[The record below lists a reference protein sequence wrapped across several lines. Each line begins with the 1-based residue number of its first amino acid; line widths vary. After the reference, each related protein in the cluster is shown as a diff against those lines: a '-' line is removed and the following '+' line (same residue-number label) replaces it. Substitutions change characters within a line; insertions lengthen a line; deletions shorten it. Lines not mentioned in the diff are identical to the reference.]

1 MFTGIIE
8 ELGSVVALD
17 RPGAET
23 SADVRADVAAETAG
37 DAVLTIVGPLAT
49 SDARPGD
56 SIAVDGVCLTV
67 TSVLDGVF
75 VAEVMPETLR
85 RSSLGGLVPGAVVN
99 LERALPANGRLGGHV
114 VQGHVDGV
122 ATLMRR
128 TPGPR
133 WDDLEFAAPATVT
146 RYVAEKGSVA
156 LSGVSLTITWVS
168 DEGFGVS
175 LIPTTLAATTLGRLV
190 PGDVVNVE
198 VDVLAKYVERLMTA
212 GVSVAGT
219 PGAAVAGDLTG
230 AAR

>member
-8 ELGSVVALD
+8 ELGSVVALV
-17 RPGAET
+17 RPDGDDGA
-23 SADVRADVAAETAG
+23 
-37 DAVLTIVGPLAT
+37 DAVVTVAGPLAA

-67 TSVLDGVF
+67 VSVADGSF
-75 VAEVMPETLR
+75 VAEIMPESLR
-85 RSSLGGLVPGAVVN
+85 RSSLGGLVPGSVVN

-114 VQGHVDGV
+114 VQGHVDGI
-122 ATLMRR
+122 ATLVRR

-133 WDDLEFAAPATVT
+133 WDDLEFSAPAALT
-146 RYVAEKGSVA
+146 RYVAEKGSIA
-156 LSGVSLTITWVS
+156 LAGVSLTVTWVS
-168 DEGFGVS
+168 DGGFGVS

-198 VDVLAKYVERLMTA
+198 VDVLAKYVERLLA
-212 GVSVAGT
+212 A
-219 PGAAVAGDLTG
+219 GAAVPGGTTAADAAAGVGDLTG

>member
-17 RPGAET
+17 RPDGDDGA
-23 SADVRADVAAETAG
+23 
-37 DAVLTIVGPLAT
+37 DAVVTVAGPLAA

-67 TSVLDGVF
+67 VSVADGSF
-75 VAEVMPETLR
+75 VAEIMPESLR
-85 RSSLGGLVPGAVVN
+85 RSSLGGLVPGSVVN

-114 VQGHVDGV
+114 VQGHVDGI
-122 ATLMRR
+122 ATLVRR

-133 WDDLEFAAPATVT
+133 WDDLEFSAPAALT
-146 RYVAEKGSVA
+146 RYVAEKGSIA
-156 LSGVSLTITWVS
+156 LAGVSLTVTWVS
-168 DEGFGVS
+168 DGGFGVS

-198 VDVLAKYVERLMTA
+198 VDVLAKYVERLLAAGMSVPGGTTAADAAA
-212 GVSVAGT
+212 GV
-219 PGAAVAGDLTG
+219 GDLTG

>member
-17 RPGAET
+17 RPDGDDGA
-23 SADVRADVAAETAG
+23 
-37 DAVLTIVGPLAT
+37 DAVVTVAGPLAA

-56 SIAVDGVCLTV
+56 SIAVDGVCLTAV
-67 TSVLDGVF
+67 SVADGSF
-75 VAEVMPETLR
+75 VAEIMPESLR
-85 RSSLGGLVPGAVVN
+85 RSSLGGLVPGSVVN

-114 VQGHVDGV
+114 VQGHVDGI
-122 ATLMRR
+122 ATLVRR

-133 WDDLEFAAPATVT
+133 WDDLEFSAPATLT
-146 RYVAEKGSVA
+146 RYVAEKGSIA
-156 LSGVSLTITWVS
+156 LAGVSLTVTWVS
-168 DEGFGVS
+168 DDGFGVS

-198 VDVLAKYVERLMTA
+198 VDVLAKYVERLLAAGISVPGGTTAADGAA
-212 GVSVAGT
+212 GV
-219 PGAAVAGDLTG
+219 GDLTG

>member
-1 MFTGIIE
+1 MFTGIVE

-17 RPGAET
+17 RPAADAGAG
-23 SADVRADVAAETAG
+23 TAP
-37 DAVLTIVGPLAT
+37 DAVLTVAGPLAT

-67 TSVLDGVF
+67 PTVTDGEF
-75 VAEVMPETLR
+75 TAEVMPETLR
-85 RSSLGGLVPGAVVN
+85 RTSLGSLLPGAPVN

-122 ATLMRR
+122 ATLARR

-133 WDDLEFAAPATVT
+133 WDDLEFSAPAALT

-156 LSGVSLTITWVS
+156 LAGVSLTVTWVS
-168 DEGFGVS
+168 DDGFGVS
-175 LIPTTLAATTLGRLV
+175 LIPTTLAATTLGRLA

-198 VDVLAKYVERLMTA
+198 VDVLAKYVERLLAT
-212 GVSVAGT
+212 G
-219 PGAAVAGDLTG
+219 AVAGVGDLTAG

>member
-8 ELGSVVALD
+8 ELGSVVAIV
-17 RPGAET
+17 RPDGDDA
-23 SADVRADVAAETAG
+23 S
-37 DAVLTIVGPLAT
+37 DAVLTVAGPLAA

-67 TSVLDGVF
+67 TSVADGAF

-85 RSSLGGLVPGAVVN
+85 RSSLGGLVPGAPVN

-122 ATLMRR
+122 ATLVGR

-133 WDDLEFAAPATVT
+133 WDDLAFGAPAALT

-156 LSGVSLTITWVS
+156 LAGVSLTVTWVS

-175 LIPTTLAATTLGRLV
+175 LIPTTLAATTLGRLT
-190 PGDVVNVE
+190 PGDLVNVE
-198 VDVLAKYVERLMTA
+198 VDVLAKYVERLLAT
-212 GVSVAGT
+212 GT
-219 PGAAVAGDLTG
+219 TGASAPSARAAFGDLATE

>member
-8 ELGSVVALD
+8 ELGSVVALV
-17 RPGAET
+17 RPDGDDGA
-23 SADVRADVAAETAG
+23 
-37 DAVLTIVGPLAT
+37 DAVVTVAGPLAA

-67 TSVLDGVF
+67 VSVADGSF
-75 VAEVMPETLR
+75 VAEIMPESLR
-85 RSSLGGLVPGAVVN
+85 RSSLGGLVPGSVVN

-114 VQGHVDGV
+114 VQGHVDGI
-122 ATLMRR
+122 ATLVRR

-133 WDDLEFAAPATVT
+133 WDDLEFSAPATLT
-146 RYVAEKGSVA
+146 RYVAEKGSIA
-156 LSGVSLTITWVS
+156 LAGVSLTVTWVS
-168 DEGFGVS
+168 DGGFGVS

-198 VDVLAKYVERLMTA
+198 VDVLAKYVERLLA
-212 GVSVAGT
+212 A
-219 PGAAVAGDLTG
+219 GAAVPGGTTAADAAAGVGDLTG